1 VSIFGKKTGGFEV
14 GEGLDPNR
22 PKKTMSENQALPT
35 PEKLKMP
42 PVNPQPPMVQK
53 TTPPQGANGTAA
65 FSPAT
70 LSPQG
75 SQKEGTEGGRTPS
88 PYSIED
94 VIRLMRELPDSKKE
108 MVVIIVQKT
117 LLSAKIDIHSILEDA
132 GRKVEKLQRQNDKM
146 VSEIRELEEAIIQ
159 KKGEVDRLAR
169 DIEETNGVKQVFEV
183 VYGRHVK
190 TEMEAPGGP
199 GMGSMGMGANPNAAA
214 GPGMSSTN
222 AMASTQ
228 LPEKDKSIP
237 PATPSIKIF

>member
-1 VSIFGKKTGGFEV
+1 
-14 GEGLDPNR
+14 
-22 PKKTMSENQALPT
+22 
-35 PEKLKMP
+35 MP

-53 TTPPQGANGTAA
+53 AVPPQINDVSST
-65 FSPAT
+65 FNSTT
-70 LSPQG
+70 LVKPVP
-75 SQKEGTEGGRTPS
+75 QKEATEVNKSS

-132 GRKVEKLQRQNDKM
+132 GRKVDKLQRQNDKM
-146 VSEIRELEEAIIQ
+146 VSEIRDLEEAIIQ
-159 KKGEVDRLAR
+159 KKGEVDKLAR

-190 TEMEAPGGP
+190 SEMEGG
-199 GMGSMGMGANPNAAA
+199 GGNAGSSSSFPMSNSS
-214 GPGMSSTN
+214 MSSNIGSVNSSMTSPPVSS
-222 AMASTQ
+222 A
-228 LPEKDKSIP
+228 LPPEKDKSIP